1 MQVCNTVPITQRQDT
16 RSKVMRACT
25 HTQCAQKCTPACV
38 PYPSTHVH
46 APHSHYVHSHT
57 MYMQAHAP
65 FTQSQLTGYSTQTP
79 PNLHQE
85 AHGTH
90 TRTHMHG
97 TCAIMTAGVT
107 YMCAALHMGRYM
119 HTGPSRNRHRHPEA
133 THRRAQPH
141 MLFPQGNPS
150 LSVPLKSR
158 LTRFPFS
165 PSGPWGPV
173 RPIDP

>member
-1 MQVCNTVPITQRQDT
+1 MQVCNTVPVTQRQYT
-16 RSKVMRACT
+16 RSKVMRART

-46 APHSHYVHSHT
+46 ASHSHYVHSHT

-65 FTQSQLTGYSTQTP
+65 FTQSQLTGYNTQTP
-79 PNLHQE
+79 SNLHRE
-85 AHGTH
+85 AHRTH
-90 TRTHMHG
+90 TRTRMHG
-97 TCAIMTAGVT
+97 TCAIMPAGVT
-107 YMCAALHMGRYM
+107 YMCAALHVGRYV
-119 HTGPSRNRHRHPEA
+119 HTGASRHRHRHPEA
-133 THRRAQPH
+133 THHCAQPH

-150 LSVPLKSR
+150 LSVPLESR